1 MIKAL
6 RNVIVW
12 TLVIAMGAIM
22 GVSAQQA
29 APAPQGPTA
38 PAAPLPGI
46 GAQQAPTID
55 RYVVGQAKPPVL
67 PGTQMQDLT
76 LEQAIQ
82 LALDKNIDL
91 KVARINPLIQ
101 DYNLVSA
108 RAVFKPVL
116 TGSFNEN
123 RSSSVSTNVLDG
135 VSSASSIVRGT
146 ETYNAAVA
154 QTLPWYGST
163 MGISFGS
170 SRGTTNSTFET
181 RNPSYQGSIRVN
193 GSLPLLANFKIDNQ
207 RNALRTQVVQRQVT
221 DLQLTSTIENTKS
234 QVRTGYWNLK
244 ATIEAIEI
252 QRRALDLAK
261 RSLVDSQTRVE
272 IGTLAPIDT
281 TQFETQVANAEQG
294 LLAAEIAWR
303 TQELAFKR
311 LLVSGPDDDL
321 YKMTLNPMDTPG
333 YTQQNPDIPAAVQT
347 AIANRTDIDVA
358 RKNLQINQLNLEVSK
373 NNTLPGLNMTG
384 SYQLAG
390 QGGPLYDVNRIT
402 GARTLLAD
410 GGYFDAISGIASF
423 DTPTWVL
430 GFNFT
435 YPLGMA
441 SAKAALARAELTY
454 QQAQTNLKSTELA
467 ISTQVTQAGLNVQN
481 TYLQFLASR
490 KTREAREKNADAVQ
504 TRFDVGMATNF
515 EVVTAQQDLTSS
527 RLNELQAI
535 LRYINAV
542 AEFDRVQK
550 VGGS

>member
-22 GVSAQQA
+22 GVSAQQT

-55 RYVVGQAKPPVL
+55 RYIVGQAKPPVL

-116 TGSFNEN
+116 TASINQN
-123 RSSSVSTNVLDG
+123 HNSSQSTNILDG
-135 VSSASSIVRGT
+135 VTTNLVG
-146 ETYNAAVA
+146 
-154 QTLPWYGST
+154 QTQSYQTALNQQLPW
-163 MGISFGS
+163 FGS
-170 SRGTTNSTFET
+170 NLGLSFNNSRATTNSLNTT
-181 RNPSYQGSIRVN
+181 RNPNYQGSLRVN
-193 GSLPLLANFKIDNQ
+193 GGLPLLANFKIDNN

-221 DLQLTSTIENTKS
+221 DLQLTSTIENTKA

-252 QRRALDLAK
+252 QRRSLDLAK
-261 RSLVDSQTRVE
+261 RSLTDSQTRVE

-303 TQELAFKR
+303 NQELTFKR

-321 YKMTLNPMDTPG
+321 YKLTLNPLDTPG
-333 YTQQNPDIPAAVQT
+333 YTQQNPDIPAAVQ
-347 AIANRTDIDVA
+347 AAMANRTDIDIA
-358 RKNLQINQLNLEVSK
+358 RKNLQVGKLNLEVTK
-373 NNTLPGLNMTG
+373 NNTLPGLNLTG
-384 SYQLAG
+384 SYQLSG
-390 QGGPLYDVNRIT
+390 VGGPQFNR
-402 GARTLLAD
+402 GAIIAD
-410 GGYFDAISGIASF
+410 GGYWDALRSIGGFDA
-423 DTPTWVL
+423 PTWIV
-430 GFNFT
+430 GATFN
-435 YPLGMA
+435 YPIGMA
-441 SAKAALARAELTY
+441 SAKAALARAELQL
-454 QQAQTNLKSTELA
+454 QQGETNLKSTELA

-481 TYLQFLASR
+481 TYLQFLAAR

-527 RLNELQAI
+527 RLNELQSI

-542 AEFDRVQK
+542 SEFDRVQK

>member
-22 GVSAQQA
+22 GVSAQQT

-55 RYVVGQAKPPVL
+55 RYIVGQAKPPVL

-116 TGSFNEN
+116 TASINQN
-123 RSSSVSTNVLDG
+123 HNSSQSTNILDG
-135 VSSASSIVRGT
+135 VTTNLVG
-146 ETYNAAVA
+146 
-154 QTLPWYGST
+154 QTQSYQTALNQQLPW
-163 MGISFGS
+163 FGS
-170 SRGTTNSTFET
+170 NLGLSFNNSRATTNSLNTT
-181 RNPSYQGSIRVN
+181 RNPNYQGSFRVN
-193 GSLPLLANFKIDNQ
+193 GGLPLLANFKIDNQ

-221 DLQLTSTIENTKS
+221 DLQLTSTIENTKA

-252 QRRALDLAK
+252 QRRSLDLAK
-261 RSLVDSQTRVE
+261 RSLTDSQTRVE

-303 TQELAFKR
+303 NQELTFKR

-321 YKMTLNPMDTPG
+321 YKLTLNPLDTPG
-333 YTQQNPDIPAAVQT
+333 YTQQNPDIPAAVQ
-347 AIANRTDIDVA
+347 AAMANRTDIDIA
-358 RKNLQINQLNLEVSK
+358 RKNLQVGKLNLEVTK
-373 NNTLPGLNMTG
+373 NNTLPGLNLTG
-384 SYQLAG
+384 SYQLSG
-390 QGGPLYDVNRIT
+390 VGGPQFNR
-402 GARTLLAD
+402 GAIIAD
-410 GGYFDAISGIASF
+410 GGYWDALRSIGGFDA
-423 DTPTWVL
+423 PTWIV
-430 GFNFT
+430 GATFN
-435 YPLGMA
+435 YPIGMA
-441 SAKAALARAELTY
+441 SAKAALARAELQL
-454 QQAQTNLKSTELA
+454 QQGETNLKSTELA

-481 TYLQFLASR
+481 TYLQFLAAR

-527 RLNELQAI
+527 RLNELQSI

-542 AEFDRVQK
+542 SEFDRVQK

>member
-12 TLVIAMGAIM
+12 ALVIAAGSVM
-22 GVSAQQA
+22 GVSAQQQS
-29 APAPQGPTA
+29 APAPQG

-55 RYVVGQAKPPVL
+55 RYIVGQAKPPVL

-76 LEQAIQ
+76 LEEAIQ

-116 TGSFNEN
+116 TASINQN
-123 RSSSVSTNVLDG
+123 HNSSQSTNILDG
-135 VSSASSIVRGT
+135 VTTNLVGQTQQYQTALT
-146 ETYNAAVA
+146 

-163 MGISFGS
+163 LGLSFNN
-170 SRGTTNSTFET
+170 SRATTNSLNTT
-181 RNPSYQGSIRVN
+181 RNPNYQGTFRVN
-193 GSLPLLANFKIDNQ
+193 GGVPLLANFKIDNQ

-221 DLQLTSTIENTKS
+221 DLQLTSTIENTKA

-252 QRRALDLAK
+252 QRRSLDLAK
-261 RSLVDSQTRVE
+261 RSLTDSQTRVE

-303 TQELAFKR
+303 TQELSFKR

-321 YKMTLNPMDTPG
+321 YKMTLNPLDTPG

-347 AIANRTDIDVA
+347 AMANRTDIDIA
-358 RKNLQINQLNLEVSK
+358 RKNIQVSKLNLEVTK
-373 NNTLPGLNMTG
+373 NNTLPGLNLTG
-384 SYQLAG
+384 SYQLSG
-390 QGGPLYDVNRIT
+390 VGGPQFNRGSII
-402 GARTLLAD
+402 AD
-410 GGYFDAISGIASF
+410 GGYWDALRSIGGFDA
-423 DTPTWVL
+423 PTWIL
-430 GFNFT
+430 GATFN
-435 YPLGMA
+435 YPIGMA
-441 SAKAALARAELTY
+441 SAKAAQARAELQL
-454 QQAQTNLKSTELA
+454 QQGETNLKSTELA

-515 EVVTAQQDLTSS
+515 EDVTAQQDLTSS

-542 AEFDRVQK
+542 SEFDRVQK

>member
-22 GVSAQQA
+22 GVSAQQT

-38 PAAPLPGI
+38 PTAPLPGI

-55 RYVVGQAKPPVL
+55 RYIVGQAKPPVL

-116 TGSFNEN
+116 TASINQN
-123 RSSSVSTNVLDG
+123 HNSSQSTNILDG
-135 VSSASSIVRGT
+135 VTTNLVG
-146 ETYNAAVA
+146 
-154 QTLPWYGST
+154 QTQSYQTALNQALPWYGST
-163 MGISFGS
+163 LGLSFNT
-170 SRGTTNSTFET
+170 SRATTNSLNTT
-181 RNPSYQGSIRVN
+181 RNPNYQGTLRVN
-193 GSLPLLANFKIDNQ
+193 GGVPLLANFKIDNQ

-221 DLQLTSTIENTKS
+221 DLQLTSTIENTKA

-252 QRRALDLAK
+252 QRRSLDLAK
-261 RSLVDSQTRVE
+261 RSLTDSQTRVE

-303 TQELAFKR
+303 NQELTFKR

-321 YKMTLNPMDTPG
+321 YKLTLNPLDTPG
-333 YTQQNPDIPAAVQT
+333 YTQQNPDIPAAVQ
-347 AIANRTDIDVA
+347 AAMANRTDIDIA
-358 RKNLQINQLNLEVSK
+358 RKNIQVSKLNLEVTK
-373 NNTLPGLNMTG
+373 NNTLPGLNLTG
-384 SYQLAG
+384 SYQLSG
-390 QGGPLYDVNRIT
+390 VGGPQFNRGSII
-402 GARTLLAD
+402 AD
-410 GGYFDAISGIASF
+410 GGYWDALRSIGGFDA
-423 DTPTWVL
+423 PTWIL
-430 GFNFT
+430 GATFN
-435 YPLGMA
+435 YPIGMA
-441 SAKAALARAELTY
+441 SAKAAQARAELQL
-454 QQAQTNLKSTELA
+454 QQGETNLKSTELA

-481 TYLQFLASR
+481 TYLQFLAAR

-527 RLNELQAI
+527 RLNELQSI

-542 AEFDRVQK
+542 SEFDRVQK